1 MIKRFKNKKT
11 ISYIALL
18 VLIVGVLTV
27 TGCSADEET
36 PKDETESTADV
47 DAVAEKD
54 VVAEVDGKEITKDEL
69 YKLLLAQNGQ
79 QVLDALIVEKIVD
92 SEIEKQDIKISDEDI
107 QAKIDE
113 MKEYY
118 GGEEQFTMALAQAGL
133 KEEDMKADIE
143 MNLRLKALVD
153 PYLKITDE
161 DMKAYFEENKD
172 KFGEQEEVKASHI
185 LVEDEALAKEIK
197 GKLNDGADFAELATE
212 HSTDPGSK
220 DSGGELGFFGKGQ
233 MVPEF
238 EAAAFS
244 MKAGEISEPVQT
256 TNGYHIIKVEEKK
269 EASEATF
276 ENSKEEIKDIMAEEQ
291 MGEAYQMWYQEKTEE
306 YDIKNYLLE
315 E

>member
-11 ISYIALL
+11 ISYIVLL
-18 VLIVGVLTV
+18 VLIVGVITV
-27 TGCSADEET
+27 TGCSTDGDTA
-36 PKDETESTADV
+36 KDEANSNANLS
-47 DAVAEKD
+47 EKK
-54 VVAEVDGKEITKDEL
+54 VVAEVDGEEITKDEL
-69 YKLLLAQNGQ
+69 YNLLLAQSGP

-92 SEIEKQDIKISDEDI
+92 SEIEKKDIKITDEDI
-107 QAKIDE
+107 QAEIDE

-133 KEEDMKADIE
+133 TEEDMKTDIN

-153 PYLKITDE
+153 PYMDISDD

-172 KFGEQEEVKASHI
+172 EFGEQEQVKASHI
-185 LVEDEALAKEIK
+185 LVEDKALAKELKAKI
-197 GKLNDGADFAELATE
+197 DEGADFAELAKE
-212 HSTDPGSK
+212 NSTDPGSK

-244 MKAGEISEPVQT
+244 MKAGEISKPVQT
-256 TNGYHIIKVEEKK
+256 SNGFHIIKVEEKK
-269 EASEATF
+269 EAKEATF
-276 ENSKEEIKDIMAEEQ
+276 EDSKEEIKDIVAEEQ
-291 MGEAYQMWYQEKTEE
+291 MGEAYQQWYQEKIDE
-306 YDIKNYLLE
+306 YEIKNYLLE